1 MIWINLKV
9 DMKNLTI
16 IEKYQELLET
26 GTDDIVLRM
35 VSLNLLLDGIS

>member
-1 MIWINLKV
+1 VIWINLKV

>member
-1 MIWINLKV
+1 
-9 DMKNLTI
+9 MKNLTI